1 MFSPLQYFLLFNR
14 HDGYGFDRAGVLAC
28 AAADTFICV
37 NQRKTAVFFAYCSPG
52 AFHDTEAAFDAGVFI
67 DDGQA
72 DLCFLLFSQSQPF
85 DCAGGAY
92 FRAFTAIIIAKT
104 VGVVNMNRR
113 VIPVGFFDDLHR
125 TVLNAEIAVQAAVG
139 EVFRISG
146 ACGQNGFFTLAATAL
161 PKSMPLFSARTKIA
175 ATAPPVSNFR
185 RVGLN
190 GAAGIG
196 AVP

>member
-14 HDGYGFDRAGVLAC
+14 HNGYGFDRAGVLAC

-113 VIPVGFFDDLHR
+113 VISVNTSFSR
-125 TVLNAEIAVQAAVG
+125 SE
-139 EVFRISG
+139 
-146 ACGQNGFFTLAATAL
+146 
-161 PKSMPLFSARTKIA
+161 PK
-175 ATAPPVSNFR
+175 
-185 RVGLN
+185 
-190 GAAGIG
+190 
-196 AVP
+196 

>member
-72 DLCFLLFSQSQPF
+72 DLCFLLL
-85 DCAGGAY
+85 
-92 FRAFTAIIIAKT
+92 
-104 VGVVNMNRR
+104 VLLR
-113 VIPVGFFDDLHR
+113 VLSVP
-125 TVLNAEIAVQAAVG
+125 AVEHIKCVRVRCG
-139 EVFRISG
+139 IS
-146 ACGQNGFFTLAATAL
+146 L
-161 PKSMPLFSARTKIA
+161 R
-175 ATAPPVSNFR
+175 APPV
-185 RVGLN
+185 VH
-190 GAAGIG
+190 
-196 AVP
+196 

>member
-1 MFSPLQYFLLFNR
+1 MLFR
-14 HDGYGFDRAGVLAC
+14 S
-28 AAADTFICV
+28 T
-37 NQRKTAVFFAYCSPG
+37 
-52 AFHDTEAAFDAGVFI
+52 FHDTEAAFDASVFI

-146 ACGQNGFFTLAATAL
+146 ACRQNGFFY
-161 PKSMPLFSARTKIA
+161 F
-175 ATAPPVSNFR
+175 
-185 RVGLN
+185 GGN
-190 GAAGIG
+190 GFA
-196 AVP
+196 

>member
-37 NQRKTAVFFAYCSPG
+37 NQRKTAIFFAYCSPG

-72 DLCFLLFSQSQPF
+72 DLCFLLFSQSQPAP
-85 DCAGGAY
+85 AG
-92 FRAFTAIIIAKT
+92 KT
-104 VGVVNMNRR
+104 V
-113 VIPVGFFDDLHR
+113 
-125 TVLNAEIAVQAAVG
+125 
-139 EVFRISG
+139 
-146 ACGQNGFFTLAATAL
+146 FFTLAATAL

-196 AVP
+196 AIP